1 MSIITNK
8 RLFHDYEII
17 EKYTCGIE
25 LFGHEVK
32 SVKKNLVNIV
42 GGKVLLVAGEVFVL
56 GLDIHPYQENNIHN
70 IKYDKLRTRKLLLK
84 KKEIIKLYKI
94 MEDKH
99 LHLLPYSIFVHNNFI
114 KVDIALCKKLNK
126 HDKRDKIKQR
136 DLNQSDF
143 V

>member
-8 RLFHDYEII
+8 KLFHDYNVI

-32 SVKKNLVNIV
+32 SIKNNMINII
-42 GGKVLLVAGEVFVL
+42 GGKVILSAGEVFVI

-84 KKEIIKLYKI
+84 KSEIKKLYKI
-94 MEDKH
+94 LEDKH
-99 LHLLPYSIFVHNNFI
+99 KHLLPLSVFLHNNFV
-114 KVDIALCKKLNK
+114 KLEIALCTKLNK
-126 HDKRDKIKQR
+126 QDKREKIKQR
-136 DLNQSDF
+136 DLDQSDF
-143 V
+143 S